1 MEKLKFALFAIVVLG
16 LLGLLGYWAITTL
29 QSGTESKMSE
39 KVAALTKE
47 NEDLKIELQKTKNDL
62 SALQAKLPA
71 SAPIETSAPKKPE
84 LVTYKYQSL
93 IGELQKL
100 IDNRVVLKLKSRG
113 ANVGTV
119 QRFLNIY
126 NNTSARPVRV
136 DNDYGAGTVKL
147 VTTFQKAE
155 GLTANGEAGPETF
168 NKMIDWLKK
177 HN

>member
-47 NEDLKIELQKTKNDL
+47 NEDLKIELQK
-62 SALQAKLPA
+62 
-71 SAPIETSAPKKPE
+71 
-84 LVTYKYQSL
+84 
-93 IGELQKL
+93 L

-113 ANVGTV
+113 ANVGAV

-177 HN
+177 QN

>member
-39 KVAALTKE
+39 
-47 NEDLKIELQKTKNDL
+47 QKTKNDL

-177 HN
+177 QN